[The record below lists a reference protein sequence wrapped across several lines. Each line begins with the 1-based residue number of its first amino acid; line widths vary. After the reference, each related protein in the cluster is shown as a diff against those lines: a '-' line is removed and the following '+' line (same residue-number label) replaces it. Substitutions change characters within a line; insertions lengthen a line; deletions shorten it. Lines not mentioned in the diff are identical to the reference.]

1 MTPEIQAL
9 ARGLE
14 NDPLR
19 IFNYVHD
26 HIRHVLYFG
35 SKKGAQLTLLERSGN
50 DFDQSALLVALLQAA
65 GYTNTGYQFG
75 LLQMPYDSADH
86 NDLHHWLGLTL
97 VNTNWSNTTEYFSWL
112 LGTRGYPFYLDVDQT
127 NTLAFHRVWVTLT
140 IGTNT
145 YYLDPAFKVSEP
157 VTGINLPSAMGLST
171 NDLLT
176 AAGGTATT
184 DYVQSLNEGALRNK
198 LRDYT
203 TNLVNFI
210 QTNCPNASVEQVLGG
225 QQVTTWTNG
234 LSQSRL
240 FPTDDYGGQMPVVNW
255 TSEPTNLM
263 ASLTISL
270 ASTNYQWFIPALQGQ
285 RLSLTF
291 DSSGLAQLWQDD
303 TLLLQTSTSGG
314 GSISVT
320 LSINH
325 PFGTWDTTSNSL
337 IDNGKYDATVAA
349 NYQRTNAT
357 YALMYAFEPDAK
369 WLRERQ
375 EQLDAYRQQ
384 GLADSSRQV
393 VSETLNVMGLGWM
406 LQSDRAEQTLSVQS
420 GILNQYHHRLG
431 RMAQEGSH
439 GYYIDVYMQLDGL
452 FMDNGVA
459 TQDWHRLD
467 KTFDLSSYFSSAMEH
482 GIIEQLQSSGL
493 VAAST
498 VKMLELASTNS
509 LKIYLASSANWT
521 TGANVRSQL
530 VNYDLSYLDS
540 FINAGDQLFLP
551 QDGSRYVAGTGS
563 WKGYGLVARYVNGS
577 FGSIL
582 MLIKGAYLGGWAS
595 TPGATVSP
603 PVVSTASSLDP
614 VYFAPQS
621 PFVPSIT
628 GADPVNMADGAF
640 HIDAT
645 DLSLGQ
651 AEPRGLT
658 LTRFYSPTRRHH
670 NLAGLAH
677 GWINNYYFN
686 LAETSAPEPGLGA
699 TTPAQMAPALVA
711 TGAALNLYNESG
723 NPKNWAVT
731 ALIAK
736 WEIDQLV
743 NNAVS
748 VTLGNNTLQFVK
760 QPDGSFTPPANCT
773 MTLTKPGSTYVLQER
788 HGNTFNFDTNK
799 RLSSIVDQYGKS
811 LALTYNS
818 SNWVYTAT
826 DWKNR
831 SLTFN
836 YTGSP
841 LHLTS
846 VSDSTGRS
854 VSYGYTAN
862 PAGQLDLTSVT
873 DPETKTSTYQYDTNH
888 QVLATKDAL
897 NQLVVTNIYDGF
909 GRVMTQYTQGD
920 TNKTWQVYWSD
931 WATVEQDP
939 AGSRRRFFFDDKHRL
954 IAQQDA
960 LGNLSQTF
968 YDGQDHAV
976 MTISPLNET
985 NRFVYDGNHNLTN
998 STDPLGYTNQFF
1010 YNTQNNL
1017 TRTVDA
1023 RGNTNLFGY
1032 NAKFQLI
1039 GSTNAMG
1046 NWVTNFYSATDGTL
1060 STRTDPGG
1068 TTSYGYDSYGQLNL
1082 ITYPG
1087 SLGSE
1092 GLLNNALATC

>member
-1 MTPEIQAL
+1 MTAAVACAQTLTEPGWFSANGQLSRAPAPSGATKQSTQPTGGEQPLGPLSGSTPGIAEAVTPEIQAL

-325 PFGTWDTTSNSL
+325 PFGTWDTTSNTL
-337 IDNGKYDATVAA
+337 IDNGNFDATVAA

-509 LKIYLASSANWT
+509 LKIYLASSAN
-521 TGANVRSQL
+521 
-530 VNYDLSYLDS
+530 
-540 FINAGDQLFLP
+540 
-551 QDGSRYVAGTGS
+551 
-563 WKGYGLVARYVNGS
+563 
-577 FGSIL
+577 
-582 MLIKGAYLGGWAS
+582 
-595 TPGATVSP
+595 
-603 PVVSTASSLDP
+603 
-614 VYFAPQS
+614 
-621 PFVPSIT
+621 
-628 GADPVNMADGAF
+628 
-640 HIDAT
+640 
-645 DLSLGQ
+645 
-651 AEPRGLT
+651 
-658 LTRFYSPTRRHH
+658 
-670 NLAGLAH
+670 
-677 GWINNYYFN
+677 
-686 LAETSAPEPGLGA
+686 
-699 TTPAQMAPALVA
+699 
-711 TGAALNLYNESG
+711 
-723 NPKNWAVT
+723 
-731 ALIAK
+731 
-736 WEIDQLV
+736 
-743 NNAVS
+743 
-748 VTLGNNTLQFVK
+748 
-760 QPDGSFTPPANCT
+760 
-773 MTLTKPGSTYVLQER
+773 
-788 HGNTFNFDTNK
+788 
-799 RLSSIVDQYGKS
+799 
-811 LALTYNS
+811 
-818 SNWVYTAT
+818 
-826 DWKNR
+826 
-831 SLTFN
+831 
-836 YTGSP
+836 
-841 LHLTS
+841 
-846 VSDSTGRS
+846 
-854 VSYGYTAN
+854 
-862 PAGQLDLTSVT
+862 
-873 DPETKTSTYQYDTNH
+873 
-888 QVLATKDAL
+888 
-897 NQLVVTNIYDGF
+897 
-909 GRVMTQYTQGD
+909 
-920 TNKTWQVYWSD
+920 
-931 WATVEQDP
+931 
-939 AGSRRRFFFDDKHRL
+939 
-954 IAQQDA
+954 
-960 LGNLSQTF
+960 
-968 YDGQDHAV
+968 
-976 MTISPLNET
+976 
-985 NRFVYDGNHNLTN
+985 
-998 STDPLGYTNQFF
+998 
-1010 YNTQNNL
+1010 
-1017 TRTVDA
+1017 
-1023 RGNTNLFGY
+1023 
-1032 NAKFQLI
+1032 
-1039 GSTNAMG
+1039 
-1046 NWVTNFYSATDGTL
+1046 
-1060 STRTDPGG
+1060 
-1068 TTSYGYDSYGQLNL
+1068 
-1082 ITYPG
+1082 
-1087 SLGSE
+1087 
-1092 GLLNNALATC
+1092 